1 LGWGVASGVKVSDKA
16 SSDAVAQAHERLAR
30 DHGFQFDRVLF
41 APPKVPGWLR
51 WIGKAL
57 EFVAPYMKYV
67 FWVGLAVLALLILY
81 AIARE
86 ILRLRKPPARAEGPR
101 LVADAP
107 WRPNAGEARDL
118 LAAADQLAARGQ
130 FLEAAHLLLLRSVED
145 IQKHRPKA
153 LRVSLTSREIAVL
166 PALPEAARPGF
177 ASIARVVER
186 GLFGGR
192 PVDGDDF
199 AACRS
204 AYEAFALP
212 EGWRG

>member
-1 LGWGVASGVKVSDKA
+1 MKVSEGA
-16 SSDAVAQAHERLAR
+16 SQPAVDRAHERLLQ
-30 DHGFQFDRVLF
+30 DHGFQFDRAML
-41 APPKVPGWLR
+41 APPKPPAWLH
-51 WIGKAL
+51 WIGDALKAIGPL
-57 EFVAPYMKYV
+57 LKYV

-86 ILRLRKPPARAEGPR
+86 ILRLRKPSARPEGPR
-101 LVADAP
+101 LVADPP
-107 WRPNAGEARDL
+107 WRPDAGEARDL
-118 LAAADQLAARGQ
+118 LAAADGLAREGL

-153 LRVSLTSREIAVL
+153 LRVSLTAREIAVL
-166 PALPEAARPGF
+166 PALPEVARPAF
-177 ASIARVVER
+177 ASIAAVVER

-192 PVDGDDF
+192 PVDSADF
-199 AACRS
+199 AACRA

>member
-1 LGWGVASGVKVSDKA
+1 VRVSGKASGG
-16 SSDAVAQAHERLAR
+16 AVDQARERLAH
-30 DHGFQFDRVLF
+30 DGGFQFDRSML
-41 APPKVPGWLR
+41 APPKIPDWLV
-51 WIGKAL
+51 WVGSVLKAA
-57 EFVAPYMKYV
+57 APYLKYV
-67 FWVGLAVLALLILY
+67 FWVGLAALALLTLY

-86 ILRLRKPPARAEGPR
+86 ILRLRKPAARPDGPR
-101 LVADAP
+101 LAADPP
-107 WRPNAGEARDL
+107 WRPDAGEARDL
-118 LAAADQLAARGQ
+118 LAAADRLAGEGR

-153 LRVSLTSREIAVL
+153 LRVSLTAREIAVL

-192 PVDGDDF
+192 PVDNDDF
-199 AACRS
+199 AACRA

-212 EGWRG
+212 EGWGR

>member
-1 LGWGVASGVKVSDKA
+1 VRVSGKASGG
-16 SSDAVAQAHERLAR
+16 AVDQARERLAH
-30 DHGFQFDRVLF
+30 DGGFQFDRSML
-41 APPKVPGWLR
+41 APPKIPDWLV
-51 WIGKAL
+51 WVGSVLKAA
-57 EFVAPYMKYV
+57 APYLKYV
-67 FWVGLAVLALLILY
+67 FWVGLAALALLILY

-86 ILRLRKPPARAEGPR
+86 ILRLRKPAARPDGPR
-101 LVADAP
+101 LAADPP
-107 WRPNAGEARDL
+107 WRPDAGEARDL
-118 LAAADQLAARGQ
+118 LAAADRLAGEGR

-153 LRVSLTSREIAVL
+153 LRVSLTAREIAVL

-192 PVDGDDF
+192 PVDNDDF
-199 AACRS
+199 AACRA

-212 EGWRG
+212 EGWSR

>member
-1 LGWGVASGVKVSDKA
+1 MRVSGKASGG
-16 SSDAVAQAHERLAR
+16 AVDQARERLAH
-30 DHGFQFDRVLF
+30 DGGFQFDRSML
-41 APPKVPGWLR
+41 APPKIPDWLV
-51 WIGKAL
+51 WVGSVLKAA
-57 EFVAPYMKYV
+57 APYLKYV
-67 FWVGLAVLALLILY
+67 FWVGLAALALLILY

-86 ILRLRKPPARAEGPR
+86 ILRLRKPAARPDGPR
-101 LVADAP
+101 LAADPP
-107 WRPNAGEARDL
+107 WRPDAGEARDL
-118 LAAADQLAARGQ
+118 LAAADRLAGEGR

-153 LRVSLTSREIAVL
+153 LRVSLTAREIAVL

-192 PVDGDDF
+192 PVDNDDF
-199 AACRS
+199 AACRA

-212 EGWRG
+212 EGWSR

>member
-1 LGWGVASGVKVSDKA
+1 VRVSDKA
-16 SSDAVAQAHERLAR
+16 SDAGVQLAQRRLHDDR
-30 DHGFQFDRVLF
+30 GFQFDHQTI
-41 APPKVPGWLR
+41 APPKPPEWMRWLSEKLA
-51 WIGKAL
+51 WLG
-57 EFVAPYMKYV
+57 PYLKYV
-67 FWVGLAVLALLILY
+67 FWAGLVVLSLLILY

-86 ILRLRKPPARAEGPR
+86 VLRLRKPTARPEGPR
-101 LVADAP
+101 LVADPP
-107 WRPNAGEARDL
+107 WRPDANDARDL
-118 LAAADQLAARGQ
+118 LSAADRLAAEGR

-166 PALPEAARPGF
+166 PALPEVARPAF

-212 EGWRG
+212 DGWRG

>member
-1 LGWGVASGVKVSDKA
+1 MRVSDKA
-16 SSDAVAQAHERLAR
+16 SDAAVQQAQQRLSR
-30 DHGFQFDRVLF
+30 DSGFQFDHQVVP
-41 APPKVPGWLR
+41 PPKVPDWLVAL
-51 WIGKAL
+51 GKLL
-57 EFVAPYMKYV
+57 EAIAPYLKYV
-67 FWVGLAVLALLILY
+67 FWIGLAVLALLILY

-86 ILRLRKPPARAEGPR
+86 VLRLRKPTARPEGPR
-101 LVADAP
+101 LSADPP
-107 WRPNAGEARDL
+107 WRPDADHARDL
-118 LAAADQLAARGQ
+118 LAAADRLAAEGQ

-166 PALPEAARPGF
+166 PALPETARPAF
-177 ASIARVVER
+177 ASIARVVEH

-212 EGWRG
+212 EGWRA

>member
-1 LGWGVASGVKVSDKA
+1 MTH
-16 SSDAVAQAHERLAR
+16 DA
-30 DHGFQFDRVLF
+30 GFQFDRSMFVE
-41 APPKVPGWLR
+41 PKIPGWLV
-51 WIGKAL
+51 WLGQAL
-57 EFVAPYMKYV
+57 KQAAPYLKYV

-86 ILRLRKPPARAEGPR
+86 ILRLRKPTPRPDGPR
-101 LVADAP
+101 LTADPP
-107 WRPNAGEARDL
+107 WRPDAAQARDL
-118 LAAADQLAARGQ
+118 LTAADRLAGEGQ

-153 LRVSLTSREIAVL
+153 LRVSLTAREIAAL
-166 PALPEAARPGF
+166 PALPEAARPAF

-192 PVDGDDF
+192 AVDGDDF
-199 AACRS
+199 AACRA

-212 EGWRG
+212 EGWLA

>member
-1 LGWGVASGVKVSDKA
+1 MRVSDKA
-16 SSDAVAQAHERLAR
+16 SGGAVEQAHQRLAH
-30 DHGFQFDRVLF
+30 DASFQFDRAMVV
-41 APPKVPGWLR
+41 PPKTPDWLI
-51 WIGKAL
+51 WLGKAL
-57 EFVAPYMKYV
+57 RVVAPFLKYV
-67 FWVGLAVLALLILY
+67 FWAGLAILALLILY

-86 ILRLRKPPARAEGPR
+86 ILRLRRPAARPEGPR
-101 LVADAP
+101 LTADPP
-107 WRPNAGEARDL
+107 WRPDAGEARDL
-118 LAAADQLAARGQ
+118 LAAADRLAGEGL

-145 IQKHRPKA
+145 IQKHRPRA
-153 LRVSLTSREIAVL
+153 LRVSLTAREIAVL

-199 AACRS
+199 AACRA

-212 EGWRG
+212 EGWGR

>member
-1 LGWGVASGVKVSDKA
+1 ME
-16 SSDAVAQAHERLAR
+16 QAHQRLSHDA
-30 DHGFQFDRVLF
+30 GFQFDRALF
-41 APPKVPGWLR
+41 VEPKVPSWLL
-51 WIGKAL
+51 WLGKAL
-57 EFVAPYMKYV
+57 KHAAPYLKYV
-67 FWVGLAVLALLILY
+67 FWAGLAVLALLILY

-86 ILRLRKPPARAEGPR
+86 ILRLRKPTARPDGPR
-101 LVADAP
+101 LVADPP
-107 WRPNAGEARDL
+107 WRPNAAEARDL
-118 LAAADQLAARGQ
+118 LAAADRLAGEGQ

-153 LRVSLTSREIAVL
+153 LRVSLTAREIAVL
-166 PALPEAARPGF
+166 PALPEAARPAF

-212 EGWRG
+212 EGWGR